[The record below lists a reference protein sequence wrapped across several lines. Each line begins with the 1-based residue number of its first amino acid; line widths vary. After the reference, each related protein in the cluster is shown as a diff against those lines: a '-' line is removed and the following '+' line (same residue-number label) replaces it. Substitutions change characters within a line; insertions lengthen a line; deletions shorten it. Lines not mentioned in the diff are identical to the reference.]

1 MTLKQFKE
9 GVMAEYIYVKRERKG
24 GKKHHQNQG
33 NNGYTS
39 QSKTPRPQAQE
50 NNFLPCY
57 NAEQVNGEFSFDTI
71 HGLKLKEVE
80 YYIPNKD
87 ERKKLRSQFNKKR
100 TEFLQYLATEKR
112 DMLIERLGLSDA
124 EIERMKEG
132 KSING
137 YNVHHMHPIA
147 LGGKNEFSNFILT
160 PLCPH
165 DQWHHDVMDPQ
176 VDPRGVGYDQLQ
188 GKHGTFKIPYSDEMI
203 YDPKKYGF
211 TRDGKEVEPNY
222 TIHDDLSSKPQNY
235 TVEQVAKRNKE
246 NGRTVKADP
255 ALAKAMRARMA
266 AGR

>member
-1 MTLKQFKE
+1 MSDKL
-9 GVMAEYIYVKRERKG
+9 IYAKRARKG
-24 GKKHHQNQG
+24 GKKHYHS
-33 NNGYTS
+33 NNNAYTS
-39 QSKTPRPQAQE
+39 TSKDPSKQAKPVKNSRYTDSQM
-50 NNFLPCY
+50 
-57 NAEQVNGEFSFDTI
+57 NGDFNFDTI

-80 YYIPNKD
+80 YFVPNKD
-87 ERKKLRSQFNKKR
+87 ERKRRRSEFNRKR

-132 KSING
+132 KSVNG

-165 DQWHHDVMDPQ
+165 DQWHHDIMDPQ
-176 VDPRGVGYDQLQ
+176 VNPSGRSYDEMQ

-211 TRDGKEVEPNY
+211 TRDGQTVEPNY
-222 TIHDDLSSKPQNY
+222 VSHEDIASKPQNY
-235 TVEQVAKRNKE
+235 TVEQVAERNRK
-246 NGRTVKADP
+246 NGRTMKNAV
-255 ALAKAMRARMA
+255 LAKAIAARKNA
-266 AGR
+266 RG